1 MEEFKAKILS
11 FVQSLSV
18 EEPFDGD
25 EVGELSRY
33 FVKALCQQNG
43 EDDQVEHILAG
54 PENDKHLF
62 LNAIADAYEDLDYG
76 STGLSTLGLALF
88 DQCMDIYKNAE
99 VMNGYDGQSAVI
111 SHCEELGH
119 PDWGNCEDCECV
131 APFVLR
137 NEKKKCLICSFG
149 NIVE

>member
-1 MEEFKAKILS
+1 MEEIKAKILS

-18 EEPFDGD
+18 DEPFCGD

-33 FVKALCQQNG
+33 FVNALCQQNG
-43 EDDQVEHILAG
+43 EDDQVGHILAG
-54 PENDKHLF
+54 
-62 LNAIADAYEDLDYG
+62 
-76 STGLSTLGLALF
+76 LGKETLF

-137 NEKKKCLICSFG
+137 NEEKKCLICSFG